1 MELNGFCEVVMEIS
15 HLKFPFML
23 LECKYLEEDRTFIAL
38 KLKAVERHG
47 CRLSQ

>member
-1 MELNGFCEVVMEIS
+1 MGFCEVVMEIS
-15 HLKFPFML
+15 YLKFPFML

-38 KLKAVERHG
+38 KLKAVEQHG